1 MDLDTLLEDFEMFDD
16 WRERYQYLIDLGRSL
31 PPMEA
36 GHKTEA
42 NLVKGCQSQVWLT
55 ARQDEQGHIQLQA
68 DSDSAIVKGLCAVI
82 LALYSGKTPQE
93 LGQIEVE
100 DIFERMGLHQHL
112 SPNRRSG
119 FFSMVQRVQALAA

>member
-1 MDLDTLLEDFEMFDD
+1 
-16 WRERYQYLIDLGRSL
+16 
-31 PPMEA
+31 
-36 GHKTEA
+36 
-42 NLVKGCQSQVWLT
+42 VWLT
-55 ARQDEQGHIQLQA
+55 VRQDEQQRIALQA

-93 LGQIEVE
+93 IGQVQV
-100 DIFERMGLHQHL
+100 DDLFERMGLHQHL